1 MNIPADDILRL
12 ERVSVRLGTAGGTAQ
27 ILRDVSFSVGRGEI
41 VALAGESGSGK
52 STALLAVLRLLAPG
66 AQTSGSIVVDG
77 QDIAPL
83 RGRRLR
89 EFRARTARMVFQD
102 PWRALHPMHSI
113 GRQLVESARAA
124 DPSLSKDAARDL
136 AGDTLARVGIPDPGA
151 RLRSY
156 PHQVS
161 GGQLQRV
168 VIAMALVAS
177 PSLLLCDEPTTALDV
192 TTQAQILD
200 LLKELNRDLGISIV
214 LATHDLDVIADVAD
228 KLVVMYAGAVSEEG
242 PTEQVMARPEH
253 PYTWSLLQAA
263 PGRQPSERLRAIEGR
278 PPRWPA
284 SPDAR
289 SRRVAS
295 TGVTCAMPR
304 RSHRYRCRTCR
315 AGAPRVCVSP
325 RRAHDRRKGPRDE
338 R

>member
-1 MNIPADDILRL
+1 MNTATDDILRL
-12 ERVSVRLGTAGGTAQ
+12 ERVSVRLRTASGTAQ

-66 AQTSGSIVVDG
+66 AQTNGSILVDG

-192 TTQAQILD
+192 TTQAQILE
-200 LLKELNRDLGISIV
+200 LLQELNRDLGISIV

-242 PTEQVMARPEH
+242 PTQQVMARPEH

-263 PGRQPSERLRAIEGR
+263 PGRHPGERLRAIEGR
-278 PPRWPA
+278 PP
-284 SPDAR
+284 SPLAVITGCPFAPRCEHRRDVCDAAPLTPVPVSDLPGRHSSCVRVTAQSAR
-289 SRRVAS
+289 S
-295 TGVTCAMPR
+295 TE
-304 RSHRYRCRTCR
+304 RTS
-315 AGAPRVCVSP
+315 G
-325 RRAHDRRKGPRDE
+325 
-338 R
+338 